1 MTQHRDHEALASQP
15 YHPGG
20 GYTEDSSEFHL
31 PEDHW
36 PLPALVH
43 LDQPHTEP
51 TTSEFVAV
59 HSTAEFAKLRST
71 FRTFAF
77 PMTIAALVSYFTYV
91 VASIYAVGFMKQ
103 PFLGMKGL
111 NLGMLLGLFQFAIVW
126 VWTALYVNFANN
138 KLDPAAS
145 SLRQRL
151 EKGAS
156 A

>member
-1 MTQHRDHEALASQP
+1 MTQHRDHEATASLP
-15 YHPGG
+15 YHPGN
-20 GYTEDSSEFHL
+20 GYAEDGTEFHL

-36 PLPALVH
+36 PLPELVH
-43 LDQPHTEP
+43 LDQPHPEP
-51 TTSEFVAV
+51 SNADFVAV
-59 HSTAEFAKLRST
+59 HGTEDFARLRRT

-91 VASIYAVGFMKQ
+91 LLSIYNVGFMKQ

-111 NLGMLLGLFQFAIVW
+111 NLGMALGLFQFAVVW

-138 KLDPAAS
+138 KLDAAAS
-145 SLRQRL
+145 DLRTRL